1 MTPGPAVQA
10 VVSAVRAVGSYD
22 VVSLTVPSAPGWD
35 RARPGQLVV
44 LPADPARG
52 SVLPAVHWLA
62 EVASDPVH
70 GTTVQLVVAMDTHQV
85 GEEVRLLGPLGR
97 GFPLPSR
104 PVSALVVAHERSA
117 APVRWLV
124 SLLRERGCAV
134 HVLLSAGDPD
144 RHLDPGGLRR
154 QAASV
159 VLTRPEDLP
168 TELSARLDDP
178 GTDPALVLAAG
189 PRDLVRVVASLS
201 APRGR
206 VVRVTALDPD
216 TGPVCGTGVCGCC
229 DVVVDDAAGARRVR
243 PCLEGPVL
251 PGEWLLSARSE
262 ARRAA
267 R

>member
-1 MTPGPAVQA
+1 
-10 VVSAVRAVGSYD
+10 VSAVRAIGSCD
-22 VVSLTVPSAPGWD
+22 AVSLTVPSSTAWD

-44 LPADPARG
+44 LPADPSRG
-52 SVLPAVHWLA
+52 SVLPGVHWLA
-62 EVASDPVH
+62 GVVVDPVH
-70 GTTVQLVVAMDTHQV
+70 GTTIQLVVAMDAHQV
-85 GEEVRLLGPLGR
+85 GAEVVLLGPLGR
-97 GFPLPSR
+97 GFPLPSQ
-104 PVSALVVAHERSA
+104 PVSALVGAHERSA

-124 SLLRERGCAV
+124 SLLRERGCAA
-134 HVLLSAGDPD
+134 HVLLSAADPD

-154 QAASV
+154 QADSV

-168 TELSARLDDP
+168 SELTARLDDP

-206 VVRVTALDPD
+206 VVRVAALDPD
-216 TGPVCGTGVCGCC
+216 TGPVCGTGVCGGC
-229 DVVVDDAAGARRVR
+229 DLVLDDGAGARRVR